1 MGISSISYAMGASYG
16 AYSQKLTQDTK
27 QKLEELGIPFNSNI
41 SEQEGKRLI
50 KAFEASK
57 NESANQ
63 NGLFQN
69 QTNSSDLFK
78 KAKKLAEKLG
88 IAVPEGANFQQLLTS
103 IEVKLEEKLQ
113 SAQGNVSQLKELKNL
128 SQELAFIQ
136 AQSNGSAGYDATNQ
150 ALMTSLE
157 MLSEYNKN
165 FLNR

>member
-41 SEQEGKRLI
+41 SEQEGKKLI
-50 KAFEASK
+50 KAYEASK
-57 NESANQ
+57 NENANQ
-63 NGLFQN
+63 NSLFQN
-69 QTNSSDLFK
+69 QTNSNDLFK

-88 IAVPEGANFQQLLTS
+88 IAVPEGANFQQVLTS

-128 SQELAFIQ
+128 SQELAYIQ